1 MQRGAFLSFLS
12 AVDQGVGGSAQ
23 RRPGQHI
30 PYGMLLEEQRRD
42 TDGNCRQRT
51 GNLPAPALKTAAV
64 PQAEVRRERPH
75 HVERRTDIRVGVK
88 DVEPGGKPGQCVVP
102 GKNRGPQVLAVGEE
116 EVDQHRHPV
125 GEEDEGHHPPEG
137 RDLPEVGVC
146 HRPAQVEEP
155 KEVGHHGSLPE
166 GDAVV
171 QGAVHHKVLGI
182 LRPQPLQGHESQLK
196 DRPEEQ
202 EPGLRRQELS
212 PEPGPEAQGRI
223 RRFKGLHGATSLESD
238 FRHRPVL

>member
-1 MQRGAFLSFLS
+1 
-12 AVDQGVGGSAQ
+12 
-23 RRPGQHI
+23 
-30 PYGMLLEEQRRD
+30 MLL
-42 TDGNCRQRT
+42 
-51 GNLPAPALKTAAV
+51 
-64 PQAEVRRERPH
+64 
-75 HVERRTDIRVGVK
+75 
-88 DVEPGGKPGQCVVP
+88 
-102 GKNRGPQVLAVGEE
+102 
-116 EVDQHRHPV
+116 
-125 GEEDEGHHPPEG
+125 
-137 RDLPEVGVC
+137 LPEVGVC

-223 RRFKGLHGATSLESD
+223 RRFKGLHGQPRSDRISGTSRFCDRITSPPGKQVPE
-238 FRHRPVL
+238 RKR